1 MSKHL
6 LISRRAVLRGVG
18 ATLALPLLEAMTP
31 LTAHGAPAAK
41 APLRMAFLYVPNG
54 KNMGEWTPK
63 TEGADFEM
71 AGTLESLAPFK
82 NDLLVLSGLTL
93 DKARANGDG
102 GGDHARAMAA
112 FLTGRQPRKT
122 HGADIRAGVSVDQ
135 LAAQQVGKATRFPSL
150 EIGCEE
156 GLNAGNCDSGY
167 SCA

>member
-93 DKARANGDG
+93 DKARANG
-102 GGDHARAMAA
+102 
-112 FLTGRQPRKT
+112 
-122 HGADIRAGVSVDQ
+122 AGVSADQ
-135 LAAQQVGKATRFPSL
+135 VAAQKIGGRTRFPSL
-150 EIGCEE
+150 ELGCE
-156 GLNAGNCDSGY
+156 GGRNAGNCDSGY
-167 SCA
+167 SCAYSSNISWRTESTPMSKET